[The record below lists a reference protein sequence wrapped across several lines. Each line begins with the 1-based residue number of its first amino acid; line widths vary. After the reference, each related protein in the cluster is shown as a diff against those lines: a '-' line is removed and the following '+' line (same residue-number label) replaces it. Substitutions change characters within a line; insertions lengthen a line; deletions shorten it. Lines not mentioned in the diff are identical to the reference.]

1 MKVAISSVTNSTAN
15 ATTTTQPA
23 GAIGKTSMDQ
33 VDFLNLFVAQLKFQ
47 DPMEPMDNYQMA
59 SQMAQFSMVEGLN
72 KMTESMKNMETSQAS
87 ANQLQAASLVGKN
100 VEVNGNGLTLSDG
113 KVSEGFYQLEK
124 PGKVAVNIFDSR
136 GSLVR
141 TLELG
146 SQETTK
152 QKLTWDGK
160 NLAGTAL
167 PDGQYS
173 FKVTALDEKDQAIKV
188 TTTMTGKVDGVSFDS
203 TGTLLKIGSKQV
215 LLSEIIAIVA

>member
-1 MKVAISSVTNSTAN
+1 MAIASVTNATAS
-15 ATTTTQPA
+15 AAATTQPA
-23 GAIGKTSMDQ
+23 GAIGKTSLDQ
-33 VDFLNLFVAQLKFQ
+33 VDFLKLFVAQLKFQ
-47 DPMEPMDNYQMA
+47 DPMQPMDNYQMA

-72 KMTESMKNMETSQAS
+72 KMTESIKNMETSQSS

-100 VEVNGNGLTLSDG
+100 VGVKGNGLTVSGG
-113 KVSEGFYQLEK
+113 KVSEGYYQLEK
-124 PGKVAVNIFDSR
+124 PGRVAVNIFDSR

-146 SQETTK
+146 AQDTAK
-152 QKLTWDGK
+152 QKLAWDGK
-160 NLAGTAL
+160 SLAGTTL

-173 FKVTALDEKDQAIKV
+173 FKVTAVDEKGQAVNV

-203 TGTLLKIGSKQV
+203 AGTQLKIGSKQV

>member
-1 MKVAISSVTNSTAN
+1 MAIASVTNATAS
-15 ATTTTQPA
+15 AAATTQPA
-23 GAIGKTSMDQ
+23 GAIGKTSLDQ
-33 VDFLNLFVAQLKFQ
+33 VDFLKLFVAQLKFQ
-47 DPMEPMDNYQMA
+47 DPMQPMDNYQMA

-72 KMTESMKNMETSQAS
+72 RMTESIKNMETSQSS

-100 VEVNGNGLTLSDG
+100 VEVKGNGLTVSGG
-113 KVSEGFYQLEK
+113 KVSEGYYQLEK
-124 PGKVAVNIFDSR
+124 PGRVAVNIFDAR

-146 SQETTK
+146 AQDTGK

-160 NLAGTAL
+160 SLAGTTL

-173 FKVTALDEKDQAIKV
+173 FKVTAVDEKGQAVNV

-203 TGTLLKIGSKQV
+203 AGTQLKIGSKQV

>member
-1 MKVAISSVTNSTAN
+1 MAIASVTNATAS
-15 ATTTTQPA
+15 ATATTQPA
-23 GAIGKTSMDQ
+23 GAIGKTSLDQ
-33 VDFLNLFVAQLKFQ
+33 VDFLKLFVAQLKFQ
-47 DPMEPMDNYQMA
+47 DPMQPMDNYQMA

-72 KMTESMKNMETSQAS
+72 KMTESIKNMETSQSS

-100 VEVNGNGLTLSDG
+100 VEVKGNGLTVSGG
-113 KVSEGFYQLEK
+113 KVSEGYYQLEK
-124 PGKVAVNIFDSR
+124 PGRVAVNIFDSR

-146 SQETTK
+146 AQDTAK
-152 QKLTWDGK
+152 RKLGWDGK
-160 NLAGTAL
+160 TLAGTAL

-173 FKVTALDEKDQAIKV
+173 FKVTAVDEKGQAVNV

-203 TGTLLKIGSKQV
+203 AGTLLKIGPKQV